1 MKIIRRGG
9 GKQKKLPNT
18 KAYDELYWKLGT
30 KDGEKNMY
38 KLAKTMEMKTRVLNG
53 VKCIKDGDR
62 RVLVKEEEIKER
74 WKSYFDILFNGSN
87 TR

>member
-1 MKIIRRGG
+1 MKIIRWGG
-9 GKQKKLPNT
+9 GKQKKLSNT
-18 KAYDELYWKLGT
+18 KAYDELYCKLGT